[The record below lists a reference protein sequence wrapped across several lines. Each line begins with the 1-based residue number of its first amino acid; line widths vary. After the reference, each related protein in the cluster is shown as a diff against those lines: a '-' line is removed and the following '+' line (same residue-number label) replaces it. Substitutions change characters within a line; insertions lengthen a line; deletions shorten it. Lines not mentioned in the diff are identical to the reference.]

1 MELKPSYDLPAFVQG
16 LIQASAGRLTV
27 PATASELDSEVLH
40 TQRNLSRDAHTRF
53 QQIRYMNSL
62 NRLLQCL
69 KSSEL
74 PADLTPKER
83 LAFRVLNHALS
94 SSQHVPLSLSTALDS
109 VTLPEGMYATN
120 SGMFRLAS

>member
-1 MELKPSYDLPAFVQG
+1 MELKPSYDVPAFVQG
-16 LIQASAGRLTV
+16 LIQASAGRLTI
-27 PATASELDSEVLH
+27 PATASELDSEVLRM
-40 TQRNLSRDAHTRF
+40 QRNLSRDAHTRF

-69 KSSEL
+69 KSHEL

-83 LAFRVLNHALS
+83 LACRVLNHALS